1 MKIYLDNTHLEASL
15 PDGSSLE
22 VWASFVQDRGGQH
35 LLVISSAADVD
46 FPRLQ
51 QNAVCLIQQI
61 CTSCGV
67 NENAVRYIER
77 DPDGLLYEIDIEKR
91 RIVEPRR
98 ALEPMCDMEE
108 PNGQGVGNWVLTH
121 DVTEQL
127 WMSRNV
133 EPPFIGAGLPQ
144 TETESK
150 QYFALIQKMEAMRR
164 DTGKR

>member
-91 RIVEPRR
+91 RT
-98 ALEPMCDMEE
+98 LETQE
-108 PNGQGVGNWVLTH
+108 PNNQKEPNDLLVGNWVLTH

-127 WMSRNV
+127 WRSRNV
-133 EPPFIGAGLPQ
+133 GLPFIGAGLPQ

-150 QYFALIQKMEAMRR
+150 QYLALIQKMEATRR
-164 DTGKR
+164 EVRE